1 MPFEGVNSYTP
12 AGEEMRQQVN
22 QWIRS
27 SGQFDAVIDFDAAT
41 RDPTRPARLRPEFD
55 SGDHIH
61 PNDAGNRAMAEA
73 VDLSLF
79 R

>member
-1 MPFEGVNSYTP
+1 
-12 AGEEMRQQVN
+12 MRQQVN

-27 SGQFDAVIDFDAAT
+27 SGEFDAVIDFDAAM
-41 RDPTRPARLRPEFD
+41 RDPGKPSRLRAEFD

-61 PNDAGNRAMAEA
+61 PNDAGNRAMAD
-73 VDLSLF
+73 VIDLKLF

>member
-1 MPFEGVNSYTP
+1 VNTYTAEG
-12 AGEEMRQQVN
+12 ERMRQQIN

-27 SGQFDAVIDFDAAT
+27 SGEYDAVVDFDAAL
-41 RDPTRPARLRPEFD
+41 RDPDRPSRLRAEFD

-61 PNDAGNRAMAEA
+61 PNDAGNRAMAD
-73 VDLSLF
+73 VIDLQLF

>member
-1 MPFEGVNSYTP
+1 
-12 AGEEMRQQVN
+12 
-22 QWIRS
+22 
-27 SGQFDAVIDFDAAT
+27 VIDFDLAT
-41 RDPTRPARLRPEFD
+41 RDPDRPTRLRPEFD

-73 VDLSLF
+73 VDLKLF